1 MTIPPKIEERPDRRN
16 PSTTVRSLLLIAVG
30 FASGCVITYGFLNHH
45 EDRSDVANHR
55 ETHGLAESDKHGDGT
70 PGSKNGETEP
80 AFKKSR
86 HPSKDPV
93 KSIRS
98 AFFNSSLTGR
108 EIEFAQLMG
117 EMTPENAMQVR
128 ELFLEF
134 DRSGIK
140 SDNEWRMF
148 WHQWAVIDPEGALNQ
163 IMVEAK
169 NPEQGYAAGVMANI
183 FSVWS
188 SSDPE
193 SAKKALGRIENHWD
207 YEASYLGLVRGLDFQ
222 DASQFAQGS
231 EFEDLAFASKVG
243 EALADRL
250 LRESNSVNSM
260 KDWYETLS
268 GNLKTG
274 ALDHVYWRVKTADLD
289 DAAAWMKQN
298 AGKGVHNPRIM
309 GEIAIDYKRKEPL
322 KGLEWYLSLPDS
334 EITPSIVA
342 DLHSN
347 ADVTSEIYKEWKSR
361 NPKIRQFISAE

>member
-1 MTIPPKIEERPDRRN
+1 M
-16 PSTTVRSLLLIAVG
+16 RSLLLIAAG
-30 FASGCVITYGFLNHH
+30 FASGCVITYGLLGYRQGHFDSIN
-45 EDRSDVANHR
+45 RGK
-55 ETHGLAESDKHGDGT
+55 THDLPGLVRHGSGVQQSGEGDSEST
-70 PGSKNGETEP
+70 
-80 AFKKSR
+80 FKKSR
-86 HPSKDPV
+86 QHSKDAV

-117 EMTPENAMQVR
+117 EMTPENAMEIR

-148 WHQWAVIDPEGALNQ
+148 WHRWAVVDPEGAFNQ
-163 IMVEAK
+163 IALEAK

-183 FSVWS
+183 FSVWA
-188 SSDPE
+188 SSDPAASKE
-193 SAKKALGRIENHWD
+193 ALGRVDNHWD
-207 YEASYLGLVRGLDFQ
+207 YEASYLGLVRGLDFA
-222 DASQFAQGS
+222 DASNFAKGS
-231 EFEDLAFASKVG
+231 EFEDLSFASKVG

-268 GNLKTG
+268 GNLKIG

-298 AGKGVHNPRIM
+298 SAKGVRNPRIM
-309 GEIAIDYKRKEPL
+309 GEIALDYKRKEPL
-322 KGLEWYLSLPDS
+322 KGLDWYISLPDE

-342 DLHSN
+342 DLHDSIHFSSD
-347 ADVTSEIYKEWKSR
+347 AYKEWQNK
-361 NPKIRQFISAE
+361 NPKILKFIPDK